1 MDLPRIDSHSVE
13 VDAPA
18 AVAWQALLD
27 WMAASSQDQR
37 LIRFARLL
45 SCEPVQGN
53 GEPGALGSTVP
64 GFRVAR
70 SLPPKELALE
80 GGHRFSDYSLRFDIE
95 QRGDRSLCTATTH
108 AAFPGLSGQLYKT
121 AVIRSRAHRL
131 VTRRLLDQ
139 VARRAQDAKLNS

>member
-13 VDAPA
+13 VDAPP
-18 AVAWQALLD
+18 AVAWRTLID
-27 WMAASSQDQR
+27 WVAGSSQDQR
-37 LIRFARLL
+37 RTRFARLL
-45 SCEPVQGN
+45 GCEPDRSDGQ
-53 GEPGALGSTVP
+53 PGAQGSTVP

-70 SLPPKELALE
+70 SAPPNELALE

-121 AVIRSRAHRL
+121 AVIRSQAHRL
-131 VTRRLLDQ
+131 LMKRLLDQ
-139 VARRAQDAKLNS
+139 LARRARDAKLSS